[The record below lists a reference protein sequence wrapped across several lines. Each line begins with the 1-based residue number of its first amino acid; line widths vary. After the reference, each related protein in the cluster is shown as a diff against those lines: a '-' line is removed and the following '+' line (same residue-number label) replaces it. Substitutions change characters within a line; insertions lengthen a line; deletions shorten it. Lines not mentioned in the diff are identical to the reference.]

1 MTDNRI
7 LTYKVKETADRT
19 VRGIAVPFGEIT
31 ENYGYRERFAPEA
44 FADAEPVQIFFNHDS
59 TSTPIG
65 KVQTYEVTDEG
76 LEVVAKLSST
86 EKATEVH
93 TLLTEGI
100 LDSFSIGVRPIESF
114 DEDGVTVWTKAELF
128 EISVVNR
135 PAFKNARI
143 SEVHAEQNDNAN
155 KNLGKEVPNEME
167 NFNEEVTEIKTGL
180 ESLEREFALIK
191 DSAPAAPV
199 KSDIHSYG
207 EFVKKVAQ
215 GDKEATELLY
225 AYTGG
230 TSDDTVLKNTWVGD
244 IINVVN
250 NGRPVFNT
258 FSKGQFPSEGNT
270 VEFAK
275 LESNSIAVAKQT
287 AEGEDLTKGK
297 VSFTTDRATIAT
309 YGGWVEMTVQEIE
322 RSNVNV
328 LDTVW
333 KGLAAKYAEVT
344 EKVVV
349 DAVKSV
355 AATESLPVNES
366 DWIDFIVGLGI
377 DMKNA
382 EGKVPTALILSKDAY
397 LDLAKVKVADNY
409 LLDRSNGSVNLSA
422 YSGSVF
428 NVPVVLSG
436 DNALGAALVHEDAL
450 KTFESP
456 GAPMR
461 LQDSNIVNLTGAFSI
476 YGYLA
481 VAEQA
486 KHLIVRAS

>member
-1 MTDNRI
+1 MTEDKI
-7 LTYKVKETADRT
+7 LTYKVKEEADRT

-65 KVQTYEVTDEG
+65 KVQTYEVTEQG

-93 TLLTEGI
+93 TLLKEGI

-135 PAFKNARI
+135 PAFKTARI
-143 SEVHAEQNDNAN
+143 NEVHAEQDNAET
-155 KNLGKEVPNEME
+155 NLRKEVTNEME
-167 NFNEEVTEIKTGL
+167 NFNEEVTQRI
-180 ESLEREFALIK
+180 ESLEREFALAR
-191 DSAPAAPV
+191 DAAPAAPV

-207 EFVKKVAQ
+207 EFVKKVAK
-215 GDKEATELLY
+215 GDKEATNLLY

-230 TSDDTVLKNTWVGD
+230 TSADAVLKNTWVGD
-244 IINVVN
+244 IVNIVN

-258 FSKGQFPSEGNT
+258 FSKGTYPSEGNT
-270 VEFAK
+270 VEFAR
-275 LESNSIAVAKQT
+275 LESNSLAVAQQVN
-287 AEGEDLTKGK
+287 EGDDLVKGK
-297 VSFTTDRATIAT
+297 VTFDTDIARLKT
-309 YGGWVEMTVQEIE
+309 YGGWAEMTVQEIE
-322 RSNVNV
+322 RANVNI

-349 DAVKSV
+349 SAVKSV
-355 AATESLPVNES
+355 AATESLPTNES
-366 DWIDFIVGLGI
+366 EWIDFIVGLGM
-377 DMKNA
+377 DMKNV
-382 EGKVPTALILSKDAY
+382 EGKVPTALILSKDSY
-397 LDLAKVKVADNY
+397 LALAKVKVADNY
-409 LLDRSNGSVNLSA
+409 LLDRSNGSMNLSA

-428 NVPVVLSG
+428 NVPVVLTS
-436 DNALGAALVHEDAL
+436 DNTLGAALVHEDAL

-456 GAPMR
+456 GAPLR
-461 LQDSNIVNLTGAFSI
+461 LQDSNIVNLTGAFSV
-476 YGYLA
+476 YGHLA

-486 KHLIVRAS
+486 PHLIVRAS